1 MQLLKRKT
9 EDDNSKYEN
18 KLIFGAT
25 FCYLNMKW

>member
-18 KLIFGAT
+18 KLLFLGQPFVI
-25 FCYLNMKW
+25 LI